1 MPLYT
6 KMIEER
12 RLKKEIQ
19 LPEGVSAHMEG
30 HFVSV
35 KGPKGELKKKIF
47 DPTVTISVEEGKV
60 KFSPNKMTK
69 KQKMLINT
77 YVAHVKNMI
86 AGVQNPYQYKMKVC
100 SSHFPISV
108 ALEGAILVIKNLFGE
123 KVARKAK
130 IVPGVKVEA
139 KGDLVT
145 VTGPDIESVGQTC
158 TNIELAVR
166 ITNRDRRVFQDGVWL
181 FDRGRV
187 E

>member
-1 MPLYT
+1 MPLCT
-6 KMIEER
+6 KMMEER
-12 RLKKEIQ
+12 RLKKEIL
-19 LPEGVSAHMEG
+19 LPQGVSAHIEG
-30 HFVSV
+30 HVVSV
-35 KGPKGELKKKIF
+35 KGPKGEVKKNIF
-47 DPTVTISVEEGKV
+47 DPTVKIVVEEGKV

-77 YVAHVKNMI
+77 YVSHVKNMI
-86 AGVQNPYQYKMKVC
+86 AGVQNQYQYKMKVC

-108 ALEGAILVIKNLFGE
+108 GLEGSTLVIKNLFGE
-123 KVARKAK
+123 KQPRRAK

-145 VTGPDIESVGQTC
+145 ITGADIESVGQTC

-181 FDRGRV
+181 FERGRV